1 MNGRPIALAAGGTG
15 GHVFPAEA
23 LAAELT
29 RRGHRP
35 VLVTDRRGSGYERRF
50 PGIEVVRV
58 RAATFA
64 GRGALGKLMAAAE
77 IGLGAWEARRALRAL
92 GPAAVVGFGGYPSLP
107 TMLAAGTLG
116 LPTVVHEQNARL
128 GRVNRLLA
136 ARAKAVAASFED
148 MQGLRAEDA
157 AKVTLTG
164 NPVRPAIVALRDQP
178 YSAPAAA
185 AAVRIL
191 ILGGSQGA
199 TVLSDV
205 VPQALIG
212 LPAALRARLSVAQQC
227 RAEDLAR
234 VRAAYAYARMD
245 VELAAFFDDVPARL
259 AACHL
264 AITRAGASTVSEL
277 NVIGRPAILV
287 PYRHAADDHQ
297 TANAMSAVTA
307 GAAKMLAADGFT
319 PAALADTVTALLADG
334 AGLEAMAAAARGLGR
349 ADAAARLAD
358 LVESLANGG
367 AVDETQRRAA

>member
-29 RRGHRP
+29 RRGRRP

-77 IGLGAWEARRALRAL
+77 IGLGTWEARGVLRAL
-92 GPAAVVGFGGYPSLP
+92 SPAAVVGFGGYPSLP
-107 TMLAAGTLG
+107 TMLAAGALG
-116 LPTVVHEQNARL
+116 LPTVLHEQNAKL

-136 ARAKAVAASFED
+136 SRAGAIAASFAD
-148 MQGLRAEDA
+148 MQGLREADA

-164 NPVRPAIVALRDQP
+164 NPVRPAIVDMREHP
-178 YSAPAAA
+178 YGAPGATAAIK
-185 AAVRIL
+185 IL

-205 VPQALIG
+205 VPQALID
-212 LPAALRARLSVAQQC
+212 LPVELRARLDIAQQC
-227 RAEDLAR
+227 RAEDMAR
-234 VRAAYAYARMD
+234 VRAAYAYARMK
-245 VELAAFFDDVPARL
+245 VELATFFDDAPARL

-264 AITRAGASTVSEL
+264 AITRAGASTLSEL
-277 NVIGRPAILV
+277 AVIGRPAILA
-287 PYRHAADDHQ
+287 PYKHAADDHQ
-297 TANAMSAVTA
+297 TANAKSVVAA
-307 GAAKMLAADGFT
+307 GGAKMLAADDFT
-319 PAALADTVTALLADG
+319 PKALTGLLRALLSDG
-334 AGLEAMAAAARGLGR
+334 PALEAMARAARGLGR
-349 ADAAARLAD
+349 VDAAARLAD
-358 LVESLANGG
+358 LVESMANGG
-367 AVDETQRRAA
+367 ALSGAERRAA